1 MKWASNHNKLVMTQG
16 IVTWDKN
23 RKKNKKQKGI
33 FTYLKLFRGIA
44 CKYISVIAFVTFE
57 R

>member
-57 R
+57 P